1 MVSFWYHDFFVPKF
15 MNEGVSY
22 SYQTFWIGVI
32 SMAKK
37 KREHI
42 VFDQMLRTKKS
53 IPFGKVNKQ
62 ERKTKGNNIT
72 VEKYWKAKVFV
83 GKE

>member
-1 MVSFWYHDFFVPKF
+1 
-15 MNEGVSY
+15 
-22 SYQTFWIGVI
+22 
-32 SMAKK
+32 MAKK

-62 ERKTKGNNIT
+62 EKKTKGNNSTFPPVKLANTLDNSSKII
-72 VEKYWKAKVFV
+72 
-83 GKE
+83 